1 MKRREFISLLG
12 GAAAAWPLAA
22 SAQQGEGMRRVAVL
36 ENLPEGDPDTLT
48 MVSAFRQRLQEL
60 GWSDGR
66 NARMEVRWS
75 GGDADRL
82 PALGAQLVALKPDVI
97 LGKSTPVVAALRQA
111 SATVP
116 IVFVNANDPIRSG
129 FVQSLARPGG
139 NITGFI
145 SWDSKMGGKWL
156 EILKEI
162 APGLVRVALLHNPQ
176 TYTGQQDE
184 SLAAAAP
191 ALGVTATALPFRD
204 AVEIERGVGDFA
216 RQANGGLL
224 VLPDSSTLLHRDFI
238 VTVVGRHRL
247 PAIYPFRAFITSGG
261 LAYYGTNTRDQYRQA
276 AEYVDRILRGAKP
289 ADLPVQAPTRYEL
302 IINLKTAQALDF
314 EIPPTLLTRADEVIE

>member
-97 LGKSTPVVAALRQA
+97 LGRSTPVVAALRQA
-111 SATVP
+111 SATIP

-129 FVQSLARPGG
+129 FVQNFARPGG

-145 SWDSKMGGKWL
+145 SWDSKIGGKWL

-162 APGLVRVALLHNPQ
+162 DPSVVRVGLLHNPQ
-176 TYTGQQDE
+176 TYTGQQNE
-184 SLAAAAP
+184 SITAGAAA
-191 ALGVTATALPFRD
+191 LGITLTALPFRE
-204 AVEIERGVGDFA
+204 AIEIERGIEDFA
-216 RQANGGLL
+216 RQANSGLL
-224 VLPDSSTLLHRDFI
+224 VLPDSSTVSHRDLI
-238 VTVVGRHRL
+238 VKLAEQHHV
-247 PAIYPFRAFITSGG
+247 PAIYPFHAFMTSGG
-261 LAYYGTNTRDQYRQA
+261 LAYYGASTGPQYRQA
-276 AEYVDRILRGAKP
+276 AEYVDRILRGATP
-289 ADLPVQAPTRYEL
+289 ADLPVQAPTKYEL
-302 IINLKTAQALDF
+302 IINLKTAKA
-314 EIPPTLLTRADEVIE
+314 IGITVPPSLLTRADQVIE